1 MWSYNENNV
10 GEFTEVEHGHI
21 FTYRK
26 IEDRHYNPYGVT
38 HMIDVLDGIRYAIV
52 KKTVAYVVVD
62 EAPDGRAVFNKW
74 KIKKHVT
81 YANS

>member
-26 IEDRHYNPYGVT
+26 IEDCHYNPYGVP

-52 KKTVAYVVVD
+52 KKTVVYVVVD
-62 EAPDGRAVFNKW
+62 EAPDGTAVFDKW
-74 KIKKHVT
+74 QIKKHVT
-81 YANS
+81 YAN